1 MHCYSLEFQIYWAN
15 GIVLHDDSFGRLLI
29 SNTSHV
35 LGFEV
40 EYESIMP
47 RGNGNINKE
56 TDCGNTIEQYILYI
70 SNIIFIYTIKN
81 NVYGCGNL
89 QLHFQMCS
97 FRKCKSQKCKNKKKF
112 SEAIDLK
119 SALLKV

>member
-1 MHCYSLEFQIYWAN
+1 MDLIQLHLKLQTNLENKKVTEKGEYYFAKCFKDVVSCAKKNRSDLTYI
-15 GIVLHDDSFGRLLI
+15 LHDDSFGRLI

-56 TDCGNTIEQYILYI
+56 TDCGNTIEQYI
-70 SNIIFIYTIKN
+70 IY
-81 NVYGCGNL
+81 
-89 QLHFQMCS
+89 
-97 FRKCKSQKCKNKKKF
+97 R
-112 SEAIDLK
+112 
-119 SALLKV
+119 

>member
-1 MHCYSLEFQIYWAN
+1 MDVFLETKPYFWVILRNPYQHSLKHLQKYGEQTFDLPSHISMLYNSTYSLFYIYG
-15 GIVLHDDSFGRLLI
+15 GILILHDDSFGRLI

-56 TDCGNTIEQYILYI
+56 TDCGNTIEQYI
-70 SNIIFIYTIKN
+70 IY
-81 NVYGCGNL
+81 
-89 QLHFQMCS
+89 
-97 FRKCKSQKCKNKKKF
+97 R
-112 SEAIDLK
+112 
-119 SALLKV
+119 